1 MHGDLIEIFK
11 IINSFIVNYG
21 QNMFRKN
28 VSYQTPNLP
37 VISLHSL
44 RTAHHFFSNRVSKY
58 WNQLPL
64 GVRCAASI
72 DTFKAGLD
80 CFKSSKPGL
89 NGFWELSDWNKSLIG
104 LPTKVNM

>member
-1 MHGDLIEIFK
+1 MLGDLIEIFK
-11 IINSFIVNYG
+11 IMNSFVVNYG

-44 RTAHHFFSNRVSKY
+44 RTAHDFFSNRVIKY

-72 DTFKAGLD
+72 DTFKASLGL
-80 CFKSSKPGL
+80 F
-89 NGFWELSDWNKSLIG
+89 
-104 LPTKVNM
+104 

>member
-11 IINSFIVNYG
+11 IMNSFVVNYG

-44 RTAHHFFSNRVSKY
+44 RTAHEFFGNRVSKY

-64 GVRCAASI
+64 RV
-72 DTFKAGLD
+72 
-80 CFKSSKPGL
+80 
-89 NGFWELSDWNKSLIG
+89 
-104 LPTKVNM
+104 

>member
-1 MHGDLIEIFK
+1 MLGDLIEIFK
-11 IINSFIVNYG
+11 IMNSFVVNYG

-44 RTAHHFFSNRVSKY
+44 RTAHDFFSNRVIKY

-72 DTFKAGLD
+72 DTFKASRGL
-80 CFKSSKPGL
+80 F
-89 NGFWELSDWNKSLIG
+89 
-104 LPTKVNM
+104 

>member
-11 IINSFIVNYG
+11 IMNSFIVNYG

-28 VSYQTPNLP
+28 VSYQTPNLT

-44 RTAHHFFSNRVSKY
+44 RTAHDFFSNRVSKY

-64 GVRCAASI
+64 GVRCAAII
-72 DTFKAGLD
+72 DTFQPGLD
-80 CFKSSKPGL
+80 CFKSSQPGL
-89 NGFWELSDWNKSLIG
+89 NGFWELSDWNKSLIE
-104 LPTKVNM
+104 LPIKVNM